1 MKKNTLYLITSTL
14 VVAAVVMAACATVQ
28 STGSTA
34 VPASTKLPSIS
45 PTGEPTSMPAPSETP
60 ANTTSSGV
68 TVTGVAVTAVSAS
81 PLPPTGETP
90 SPDHSQVTLA
100 DNGTSITLHVGDTFL
115 LNLGEDYNW
124 NINVADQ
131 TVISRVKNI
140 AVIRGAQGV
149 YQALKAGTTTLM
161 AGGDPACRQSNPP
174 CMRPSIAFELTVS
187 VAP

>member
-1 MKKNTLYLITSTL
+1 MEKEKMKKNRLYLITSTL
-14 VVAAVVMAACATVQ
+14 VVAAIVMAACATVQ

-34 VPASTKLPSIS
+34 APANTTLPSIS
-45 PTGEPTSMPAPSETP
+45 PTGEPSSIPAPSETP
-60 ANTTSSGV
+60 PDTTSAGV
-68 TVTGVAVTAVSAS
+68 TVTGVSAS

-100 DNGTSITLHVGDTFL
+100 DSGTSITLHVGDTFL

-161 AGGDPACRQSNPP
+161 ASGDPACRESKPP
-174 CMRPSIAFELTVS
+174 CMRPSIAFELRVIVT
-187 VAP
+187 P